1 MMATA
6 GRRDRGFAGRRQA
19 TVRTPLRSA
28 FTSLL
33 SGAGPAVT
41 VSESVFYGAK
51 LSVITAVGL
60 LGVALFAYTINGVPG
75 LGGTTAA
82 SFNVTELPGVQLQ
95 FSAGTY
101 AVNTLNGVV

>member
-1 MMATA
+1 MPTA
-6 GRRDRGFAGRRQA
+6 GRRDRSFMSRHMS
-19 TVRTPLRSA
+19 TIKTPLRSA
-28 FTSLL
+28 FTALL
-33 SGAGPAVT
+33 AGAGPAVT
-41 VSESVFYGAK
+41 VSESVFYGVS
-51 LSVITAVGL
+51 LVVITAVGV
-60 LGVALFAYTINGVPG
+60 LGIALFTYTINGVPG